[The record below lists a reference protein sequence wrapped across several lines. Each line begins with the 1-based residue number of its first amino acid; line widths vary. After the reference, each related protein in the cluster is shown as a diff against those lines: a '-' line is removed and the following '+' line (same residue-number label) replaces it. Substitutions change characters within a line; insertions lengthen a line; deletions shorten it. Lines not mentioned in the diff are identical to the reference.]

1 MNDEVVNSCTFR
13 NSQGGNTCKP
23 HCPFVGLIK
32 IFYFRWNV
40 LFLCYFLI
48 FILLLF
54 FFLGVGGG
62 GKKGLIKLLSNSHLH
77 RTILS

>member
-1 MNDEVVNSCTFR
+1 MNDEEVNSCTLR
-13 NSQGGNTCKP
+13 NNQGGNTCKP

-48 FILLLF
+48 FILLLLF
-54 FFLGVGGG
+54 FFYFGGG
-62 GKKGLIKLLSNSHLH
+62 GGVIKLLSNSHLH
-77 RTILS
+77 HTILS